1 MKIQRPAAR
10 LITLLHHVLSLY
22 LSRSLKKLHLF
33 LSPRHS
39 LPQFY
44 TEKLGFVKKLD
55 ISLGVDNSWL
65 MVVAKEEQNGTE
77 VLLEP
82 APNHFEPTKVYS
94 EALFDAGIL
103 VEI

>member
-1 MKIQRPAAR
+1 MIRIWTYYR
-10 LITLLHHVLSLY
+10 VLDWFRNIICCVCSKVIVDK
-22 LSRSLKKLHLF
+22 RSN
-33 LSPRHS
+33 RTNA
-39 LPQFY
+39 PQFY

-65 MVVAKEEQNGTE
+65 IVVAKEEQNGTE